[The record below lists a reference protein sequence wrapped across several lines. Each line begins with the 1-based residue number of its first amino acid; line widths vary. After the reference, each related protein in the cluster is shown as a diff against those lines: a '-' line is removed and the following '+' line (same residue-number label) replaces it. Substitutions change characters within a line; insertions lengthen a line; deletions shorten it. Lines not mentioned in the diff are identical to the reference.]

1 MITTISTATLQMTRK
16 FAFALA
22 ALALW
27 VSAAPA
33 LAQSGQFTYVIGS
46 VTIERGAERIT
57 PVRGTIVRPLD
68 IIQTG
73 ADGMAQL
80 AMVDNAKL
88 SLRSNSR
95 LLVEKYPVTATDQP
109 GAVLNLVRGTL
120 RTFTA
125 LLTPSNRNG
134 YRMNTKVA
142 TVGIRGSGGILE
154 SDGDTTNHYTI
165 EGSHI

>member
-1 MITTISTATLQMTRK
+1 MNTTISTATLQMTRK

-57 PVRGTIVRPLD
+57 PVRGTTVRPLD

-73 ADGMAQL
+73 PDGMAQL

-95 LLVEKYPVTATDQP
+95 LLVEKYPVTANSSQVP
-109 GAVLNLVRGTL
+109 
-120 RTFTA
+120 F
-125 LLTPSNRNG
+125 
-134 YRMNTKVA
+134 
-142 TVGIRGSGGILE
+142 
-154 SDGDTTNHYTI
+154 
-165 EGSHI
+165 